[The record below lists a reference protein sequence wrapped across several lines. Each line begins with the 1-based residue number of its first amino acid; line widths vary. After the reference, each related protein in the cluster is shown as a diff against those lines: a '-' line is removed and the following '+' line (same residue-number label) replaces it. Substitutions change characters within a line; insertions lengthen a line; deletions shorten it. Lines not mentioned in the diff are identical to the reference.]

1 MGLLEDSG
9 LPEGV
14 HQWSGPQGDLYATTA
29 NSSQG
34 LVGVFDRPRR
44 WKEDWNPGT
53 SPDPEEAV
61 RLRDE
66 DPLGRRMEQMEDDS
80 GVAADW
86 KEEDHFGRREER
98 QEGAPLGHMVG
109 IHPLPIDVNEEGLS

>member
-1 MGLLEDSG
+1 MGLFEDSG

-14 HQWSGPQGDLYATTA
+14 HQWSGPRGDLYTTIE
-29 NSSQG
+29 NGGQG

-53 SPDPEEAV
+53 SPDPEEAA

-66 DPLGRRMEQMEDDS
+66 DPLGRRMEQMEDDR

-98 QEGAPLGHMVG
+98 QEGASPGHVVG
-109 IHPLPIDVNEEGLS
+109 IHPLPIDVKERGLS